1 MRGIL
6 MACAVV
12 ALSVTAG
19 RADDKKTDPA
29 KVVGKWKMI
38 RTTAENAPKEATIE
52 FFKDNKFLVVAK
64 SADGTSFEVR
74 GTYKEEANKLTVTI
88 ILPDGKKEP
97 PETDTIKSL
106 NDNKMLLVDK
116 DGKETELAKVK

>member
-6 MACAVV
+6 IAGAIFAFCI
-12 ALSVTAG
+12 SAG
-19 RADDKKTDPA
+19 RADDKKIDPA
-29 KVVGKWKMI
+29 KVVGKWKLI

-52 FFKDNKFLVVAK
+52 FLKDNKLHVVANHG
-64 SADGTSFEVR
+64 GTPIEIQ
-74 GTYKEEANKLTVTI
+74 GLYKVESNKLTVI
-88 ILPDGKKEP
+88 IFLPDGKKDT

-106 NDNKMLLVDK
+106 TDDKMLLVDK

>member
-6 MACAVV
+6 TVCAI
-12 ALSVTAG
+12 VTLCVSAG
-19 RADDKKTDPA
+19 HADDKKVDPA
-29 KVVGKWKMI
+29 KVVGKWKLI

-52 FFKDNKFLVVAK
+52 FLKDNKFLVVANPG
-64 SADGTSFEVR
+64 GTLIEIR
-74 GTYKEEANKLTVTI
+74 GTYKVESNKLTVTI
-88 ILPDGKKEP
+88 IFPDGKKDT

-106 NDNKMLLVDK
+106 TDEKMLLVDK

>member
-12 ALSVTAG
+12 ALCVSAG
-19 RADDKKTDPA
+19 HADDKKVDPA
-29 KVVGKWKMI
+29 KIVGKWKLI
-38 RTTAENAPKEATIE
+38 RTTAENAPKEAMIE
-52 FFKDNKFLVVAK
+52 FLKDNKLLVVANPG
-64 SADGTSFEVR
+64 GTSIEIHGV
-74 GTYKEEANKLTVTI
+74 YKMESNKLTVTLF
-88 ILPDGKKEP
+88 LPDGKKDT

-106 NDNKMLLVDK
+106 TDDKMLLVDK